1 MKMEKIKIKGESDQ
15 YVLAEF
21 DYGIT
26 VEEAINKT
34 CKIVGIETPQNMRLF
49 LKNGTILEPAQLIG
63 SEAHMCAIKD
73 LDVTEHYNY
82 INVYLSHKNTFVY
95 KYLNNER
102 PYDYFLLIKS
112 ANFFHLNPEEYSLV
126 KRNDNEYY
134 IIAK

>member
-1 MKMEKIKIKGESDQ
+1 MQKIKIKGESDQ

-34 CKIVGIETPQNMRLF
+34 CNILGIETPQNMRLF
-49 LKNGTILEPAQLIG
+49 LKNGTILEPDQLIG

-73 LDVTEHYNY
+73 LDVTEHFKH
-82 INVYLSHKNTFVY
+82 INVYLSYKNTFVY
-95 KYLNNER
+95 KCLINER
-102 PYDYFLLIKS
+102 PSEYVLWSQSLK
-112 ANFFHLNPEEYSLV
+112 FFNLDPELYSIV

-134 IIAK
+134 VIAK